1 MSEPD
6 LRPSPARKSR
16 RRWLIGLAVA
26 LAVLIPAGT
35 HLALTYG
42 NRPLA
47 ATAAQRTTMS
57 DEAARFL
64 AGMRPLFLPDALT
77 SVLVTRE
84 RLIQERENFTA
95 TEKIVEDELIARYGL
110 TLHRETIGGV
120 PVTVVTPPA
129 IAPNRRDQIAINIH
143 GGGFFLGT
151 ARDRVGLLM
160 ARELGVR
167 VYSIDY
173 TLAPEAIYPQAVN
186 EILAVYR
193 ELVRRYDPAN
203 IVGVASSAG
212 GNLLTATVLAA
223 KAEGLPMI
231 AALGLFTPVTDLTGV
246 GDSIVAND
254 RRDGLVANLR
264 VEVPARFYAGDE
276 PLDSPGLSP
285 VYADYSAD
293 FPPTVLTT
301 GTRDLNLSDI
311 VRLTWRLDDAGVQ
324 TRLLVSEGMWHGFHW
339 EPVLPEAIQART
351 AAVKFLH
358 DKLDRSSR

>member
-6 LRPSPARKSR
+6 PRRSTTRKR
-16 RRWLIGLAVA
+16 RRTLIVIAVA
-26 LAVLIPAGT
+26 LAVLVPAGT
-35 HLALTYG
+35 HLALAYG

-47 ATAAQRTTMS
+47 VTDGQRATMS
-57 DEAARFL
+57 DEAVRFL
-64 AGMRPLFLPDALT
+64 AEMRPLFLPDALT
-77 SVLVTRE
+77 SVLVTSD
-84 RLIQERENFTA
+84 RLIQERQNFA
-95 TEKIVEDELIARYGL
+95 AQEKIVEDELIARYGL
-110 TLHRETIGGV
+110 TLDRETIGGV

-129 IAPNRRDQIAINIH
+129 IAPDRRNQIAINIH

-160 ARELGVR
+160 AHELGVR

-173 TLAPEAIYPQAVN
+173 TLAPEARYPRAVN
-186 EILAVYR
+186 ESLAVYR
-193 ELVRRYDPAN
+193 ELVRRHSPAD

-212 GNLLTATVLAA
+212 GNLLTATVLKA

-231 AALGLFTPVTDLTGV
+231 AALALFTPVTDLTGV
-246 GDSIVAND
+246 GDSVAAND

-276 PLDSPGLSP
+276 PLNSPGISP
-285 VYADYSAD
+285 VYADYDAD

-311 VRLTWRLDDAGVQ
+311 VRLTWRLDDAGVE

-339 EPVLPEAIQART
+339 EPALPEAIQAR
-351 AAVKFLH
+351 ADAVEFLR
-358 DKLDRSSR
+358 DRLAVPAR